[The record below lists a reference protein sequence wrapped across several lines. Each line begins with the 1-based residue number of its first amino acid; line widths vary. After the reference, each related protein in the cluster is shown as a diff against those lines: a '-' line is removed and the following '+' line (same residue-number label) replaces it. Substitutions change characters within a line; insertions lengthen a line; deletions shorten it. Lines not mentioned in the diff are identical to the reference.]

1 MLAAKPYF
9 LLPLDHKHLDEGTE
23 TTWRCLAYGKPTP
36 QYSWYKNGVMLD
48 PLATGNNIQVSNYSV
63 GKGQCRLCYHQT
75 LQKYILRVGM
85 AQFFHLKQWFSVVDD
100 YSVFRNAYCNFHDAC
115 VAVF

>member
-63 GKGQCRLCYHQT
+63 
-75 LQKYILRVGM
+75 
-85 AQFFHLKQWFSVVDD
+85 
-100 YSVFRNAYCNFHDAC
+100 
-115 VAVF
+115 